1 MESVGGEPKTVDFPR
16 FQSAFA
22 ARVGE
27 IMPGT
32 LVNSFE
38 NQKYFIVFQK
48 FMKNLWNIYE
58 NFMKYFWILRKPP
71 RNPTKSLN
79 ISWKVWVGAKNLR
92 FS

>member
-16 FQSAFA
+16 FQAAFA

-38 NQKYFIVFQK
+38 NQKYFIVFSK
-48 FMKNLWNIYE
+48 IYEIFMKILWNIFE
-58 NFMKYFWILRKPP
+58 F
-71 RNPTKSLN
+71 
-79 ISWKVWVGAKNLR
+79 
-92 FS
+92 

>member
-16 FQSAFA
+16 FQAAFA

-38 NQKYFIVFQK
+38 NQKYFIVF
-48 FMKNLWNIYE
+48 FKNLWKIYE
-58 NFMKYFWILRKPP
+58 IFMKILW
-71 RNPTKSLN
+71 N
-79 ISWKVWVGAKNLR
+79 I
-92 FS
+92 FEF

>member
-16 FQSAFA
+16 FQAAFA

-38 NQKYFIVFQK
+38 NQKYFIVFSK
-48 FMKNLWNIYE
+48 IYEIFMK
-58 NFMKYFWILRKPP
+58 IL
-71 RNPTKSLN
+71 
-79 ISWKVWVGAKNLR
+79 
-92 FS
+92 